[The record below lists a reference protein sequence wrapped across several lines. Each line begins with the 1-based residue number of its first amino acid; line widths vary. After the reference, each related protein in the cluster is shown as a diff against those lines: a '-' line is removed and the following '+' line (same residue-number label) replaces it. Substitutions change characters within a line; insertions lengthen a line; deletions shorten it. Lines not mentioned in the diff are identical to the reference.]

1 MIYLIL
7 FLIAV
12 IVVLLCII
20 FLRKDWEGFED
31 DKVPNVTFPFR
42 NIFNEKSEKL
52 NIILL
57 TAPFREKK
65 HMDLYEK
72 YKKMGMNFM
81 GISSYS
87 EFPGKITNPHDSR
100 YHEKEGHLYEDM
112 ASTWLHCF
120 RRPSEY
126 VKKNMPMMM
135 MSESDFKDFES
146 LKPDGT
152 EKKYDFIY
160 CCLDDN
166 DECKPGWQSH
176 IRNWELAKKLITYMC
191 SKGLKGC
198 LVGRKGCKISKVC
211 DGRLEVFGLLN
222 HDKFL
227 EKMRQSKMILVP
239 NTVDASPR
247 VAAEAMCLDMPV
259 LMNYNI
265 TGGWKYINDKTGEF
279 FYDEDSF
286 KIALDKILNGH
297 YEPRK
302 WFMENYGKK
311 RSSEKLAK
319 FINTHYQNVE
329 PKNPKLVSI
338 AV

>member
-7 FLIAV
+7 LLVVV
-12 IVVLLCII
+12 IIVLLLII
-20 FLRKDWEGFED
+20 FLRKEFEGFEN

-42 NIFNEKSEKL
+42 NIFNENNEKL

-65 HMDLYEK
+65 HMDLYKEYKEK
-72 YKKMGMNFM
+72 GLNFM

-87 EFPGKITNPHDSR
+87 EFPGKLTNPHDSR

-120 RRPSEY
+120 RRPEEY
-126 VKKNMPMMM
+126 VKKNMPLLL
-135 MSESDFKDFES
+135 MSESDFKDWES
-146 LKPDGT
+146 LKPDKT

-166 DECKPGWQSH
+166 DDCNPGWQSY
-176 IRNWELAKKLITYMC
+176 IRNWELGKKLVAYLC
-191 SKGLKGC
+191 SIGLKGC

-211 DGRLEVFGLLN
+211 DGKLEVFGLLN

-227 EKMRQSKMILVP
+227 KKMRESKMLLVP

-247 VAAEAMCLDMPV
+247 VVAEAMCLNLPV

-279 FYDEDSF
+279 FYDEESF
-286 KIALDKILNGH
+286 KIGVEKILTNH

-311 RSSEKLAK
+311 VSGERLAQFVK
-319 FINTHYQNVE
+319 THYSNVE
-329 PKNPKLVSI
+329 PKSPKLVTI
-338 AV
+338 AI